1 MRRPKKVVES
11 LAVTVAIGASA
22 TNLQVNAEEIVTPVA
37 ESAETVVTATPTTI
51 SAEQVEQAKEVASA
65 DAEAVKVQ
73 DAVDKAAGE
82 AVANETKA
90 VEDLTEAVA
99 KASTAQDALPAAEAE
114 VATQTKA
121 VTDAQEAVAKAEE
134 VVASQEGDVVKAQA
148 TVDAAKTAE
157 VQASAKL
164 EEAKAQPVV
173 TAETVNAQI
182 AETKSTIATKETEVA
197 QTTTAI
203 AATDAKLASAKE
215 AVANYK
221 PTTVTETVAT
231 TNYVDLTGADR
242 DMEDIVREQFPD
254 LNPADYARQL
264 ETVIFDGEDT
274 QTIVLT
280 PEQAA
285 EYKAT
290 GSFTY
295 VYDAKAVAEEAAKVI
310 AELRRIN
317 GITLKPMR
325 NTTQEAL
332 ELKVTD
338 SFVAFTQK
346 RAQELLTSYSHG
358 SSLVDPVN
366 GYEMSR
372 VGESLGRAIGSAKF
386 DMTSAES
393 NKKKILSHAEFAY
406 NMILNWFSDYHNAN
420 GARFGHRLH
429 MLEASGN
436 IAIGMA
442 TGEDA
447 QYFVLLSDGNPRTV
461 NYEQSVVNGK
471 LTQTFNGNRLK
482 YLPKRTF
489 NYVVSTVVDDSQA
502 LKDAVAKLEA
512 EKSALLMQQA
522 QVTETLNQALISL
535 ASLEQAK
542 TDVTLA
548 NTKRTVAIAEAQ
560 DAFDKASAAA
570 KTAATNLQQVLAS
583 YEASLSSLS
592 TAKGDV
598 KVAQDKLA
606 TAQAKVTELKALLAN
621 QDQLLADLDAA
632 KARLTDAT
640 LVKSESS
647 ALLAELTAKAKASQT
662 EADRLATLF
671 ALQEQFNTVITDDT
685 VTATPKDAPTVN
697 EKPVLNIDDVIKE
710 TPKDEQTVSDL
721 PVVKIDTDKERDLTV
736 IGEEGNADKE
746 KTVVAPTVY
755 KPQPGVTVQQT
766 TSGEKVTY
774 SRVERAHSLP
784 NTGSEDNIVLMGIG
798 FVLAGLGL
806 AGARRRR
813 HG

>member
-1 MRRPKKVVES
+1 M
-11 LAVTVAIGASA
+11 
-22 TNLQVNAEEIVTPVA
+22 
-37 ESAETVVTATPTTI
+37 
-51 SAEQVEQAKEVASA
+51 ASA
-65 DAEAVKVQ
+65 DAEAVKAQ
-73 DAVDKAAGE
+73 EAVDKATGE
-82 AVANETKA
+82 AVATETKA

-99 KASTAQDALPAAEAE
+99 KASTAQEALPAAEAD

-121 VTDAQEAVAKAEE
+121 VTDAQTAVAKAEE
-134 VVASQEGDVVKAQA
+134 VVASQEGDVAKAQA
-148 TVDAAKTAE
+148 SADTAKTAE
-157 VQASAKL
+157 AQASAKL

-173 TAETVNAQI
+173 TADTVNAQI

-197 QTTTAI
+197 ETTAAI

-215 AVANYK
+215 AIVNYK

-231 TNYVDLTGADR
+231 TNYVELTGADR
-242 DMEDIVREQFPD
+242 DMEDVIREQYPD

-295 VYDAKAVAEEAAKVI
+295 VYDAKAVSEEAAKII

-317 GITLKPMR
+317 GITLKPWAG
-325 NTTQEAL
+325 TQEDL

-346 RAQELLTSYSHG
+346 RAQELLTNFSHG
-358 SSLVDPVN
+358 SSLVDP

-372 VGESLGRAIGSAKF
+372 VGESLAFESPY
-386 DMTSAES
+386 DMTSEGV
-393 NKKKILSHAEFAY
+393 NKKKILSHEEFAY
-406 NMILNWFSDYHNAN
+406 NLILNWFSDYDNMTGAN
-420 GARFGHRLH
+420 FGHRLH
-429 MLEASGN
+429 MLSASGN

-461 NYEQSVVNGK
+461 NFEQSVVNGK
-471 LTQTFNGNRLK
+471 LTQTFNGNRVK

-502 LKDAVAKLEA
+502 LKDAVAKLEG
-512 EKSALLMQQA
+512 EKSTLLAQQA
-522 QVTETLNQALISL
+522 HATEALNQAVITL

-542 TDVTLA
+542 TDITLA

-560 DAFDKASAAA
+560 DAFDKASADA
-570 KTAATNLQQVLAS
+570 KAATVNLQQVLAS

-592 TAKGDV
+592 TAKGDL
-598 KVAQDKLA
+598 KAAQDKLA
-606 TAQAKVTELKALLAN
+606 TAQAKVTELKALLVT

-632 KARLTDAT
+632 KARLNDAT
-640 LVKSESS
+640 LAKSESS
-647 ALLAELTAKAKASQT
+647 ALLAELTAKAKASQA
-662 EADRLATLF
+662 EADRLAILF
-671 ALQEQFNTVITDDT
+671 ALQEQFNTVISDSD

-697 EKPVLNIDDVIKE
+697 EKPALNIDDVIKAM
-710 TPKDEQTVSDL
+710 PKDKQTVSNL
-721 PVVKIDTDKERDLTV
+721 PVVKTDTDKERDLTV

-746 KTVVAPTVY
+746 KTVVTPTVY

-774 SRVERAHSLP
+774 SRVERAHTLP

-806 AGARRRR
+806 AGTRRRR

>member
-22 TNLQVNAEEIVTPVA
+22 TSLQVNAEEIVTPVA

-51 SAEQVEQAKEVASA
+51 SAEQVEQAKEVASV

-90 VEDLTEAVA
+90 VEGLTEVVA

-121 VTDAQEAVAKAEE
+121 VTDAQTAVEKAEE
-134 VVASQEGDVVKAQA
+134 VVASREGDVAKAQA
-148 TVDAAKTAE
+148 TADAAKTAE
-157 VQASAKL
+157 AQASAKL

-182 AETKSTIATKETEVA
+182 AETKSTIATKETEVTE
-197 QTTTAI
+197 TTTAI

-231 TNYVDLTGADR
+231 TNYAELTGADR

-285 EYKAT
+285 EYKET

-295 VYDAKAVAEEAAKVI
+295 VFDAKAVAEEAAKVI

-317 GITLKPMR
+317 GITLKPWAG
-325 NTTQEAL
+325 TQEDL

-372 VGESLGRAIGSAKF
+372 VSESLGGELF
-386 DMTSAES
+386 DMTSAGS
-393 NKKKILSHAEFAY
+393 NKKKVLSHAELAY
-406 NMILNWFSDYHNAN
+406 NVILNWFSDYENAR
-420 GARFGHRLH
+420 GANFGHRLH
-429 MLEASGN
+429 MLDASGN

-442 TGEDA
+442 TEGDS
-447 QYFVLLSDGNPRTV
+447 QYFVLLSDGSPRTV
-461 NYEQSVVNGK
+461 NFEQSVVNGK

-512 EKSALLMQQA
+512 EKSALLTQQA
-522 QVTETLNQALISL
+522 QATETLNQALISL

-570 KTAATNLQQVLAS
+570 KTATTNLQQVLAS

-606 TAQAKVTELKALLAN
+606 TAQAKVTELKALLVN
-621 QDQLLADLDAA
+621 QSQLLADLDAA

-685 VTATPKDAPTVN
+685 VTATPKDAPTDN
-697 EKPVLNIDDVIKE
+697 EKPALNIDDVIKE

-721 PVVKIDTDKERDLTV
+721 PVVKTDTDKELDLTV
-736 IGEEGNADKE
+736 IGEEGNTDKE
-746 KTVVAPTVY
+746 KTVVGPTVY
-755 KPQPGVTVQQT
+755 KPQPGVTVQRT

-774 SRVERAHSLP
+774 SRVERAHTLP

-798 FVLAGLGL
+798 VVLAGLGL

>member
-22 TNLQVNAEEIVTPVA
+22 TNLQVKAEEIVTHVA
-37 ESAETVVTATPTTI
+37 ESAETVVTATTTTI

-73 DAVDKAAGE
+73 AAVDKAAGE

-90 VEDLTEAVA
+90 VEGLTEAVA

-114 VATQTKA
+114 VTTQTKA
-121 VTDAQEAVAKAEE
+121 VTDAQTAVEKAEE
-134 VVASQEGDVVKAQA
+134 VVASQEGDVAKAQA
-148 TVDAAKTAE
+148 TADAAKTAE
-157 VQASAKL
+157 AQASAKL

-173 TAETVNAQI
+173 TAETVNTQI
-182 AETKSTIATKETEVA
+182 AATKSTIATKETEVA
-197 QTTTAI
+197 ETTAAI
-203 AATDAKLASAKE
+203 AATDAKLASANE

-231 TNYVDLTGADR
+231 TNYVELTGADR
-242 DMEDIVREQFPD
+242 DMEDIVREPFPD

-285 EYKAT
+285 EYKET

-295 VYDAKAVAEEAAKVI
+295 VFDAKAVAEEAAKVI

-317 GITLKPMR
+317 GITLKPWAG
-325 NTTQEAL
+325 TQEDL

-346 RAQELLTSYSHG
+346 RAQELLTSFSHG

-372 VGESLGRAIGSAKF
+372 VDESLGSELF
-386 DMTSAES
+386 DMTSAGS
-393 NKKKILSHAEFAY
+393 NKKKVLSHAELAY
-406 NMILNWFSDYHNAN
+406 NVILNWFSDYNNAT
-420 GARFGHRLH
+420 GANFGHRLH

-442 TGEDA
+442 TDEDA
-447 QYFVLLSDGNPRTV
+447 QYFVLLSDGNPRAV

-502 LKDAVAKLEA
+502 LKDAVVKLEA
-512 EKSALLMQQA
+512 EKSALLTQQA
-522 QVTETLNQALISL
+522 QATETLNQALISL

-592 TAKGDV
+592 TAKDDV

-621 QDQLLADLDAA
+621 QGQLLADLDAA
-632 KARLTDAT
+632 KARLADAT
-640 LVKSESS
+640 LAKSQSS

-685 VTATPKDAPTVN
+685 VTAIPKDAPTVN
-697 EKPVLNIDDVIKE
+697 EKPALNIDDVIKE

-721 PVVKIDTDKERDLTV
+721 PVVKTDTDKERDLTV

-755 KPQPGVTVQQT
+755 KPQPGVTVQRT

-774 SRVERAHSLP
+774 SRVERAHTLP

-798 FVLAGLGL
+798 VVLAGLGL

>member
-22 TNLQVNAEEIVTPVA
+22 THLQVNAEEIVTPIT

-65 DAEAVKVQ
+65 DAEAVKAQ
-73 DAVDKAAGE
+73 EAVDKATGE
-82 AVANETKA
+82 AVATETKA

-99 KASTAQDALPAAEAE
+99 KASTAQEALPAAEAE
-114 VATQTKA
+114 VATETKA
-121 VTDAQEAVAKAEE
+121 VTDAQTAVAKAEE
-134 VVASQEGDVVKAQA
+134 VVASQEGDVAKAQA
-148 TVDAAKTAE
+148 SADTAKTAE
-157 VQASAKL
+157 AQASAKL

-173 TAETVNAQI
+173 TAENVEAQI
-182 AETKSTIATKETEVA
+182 AATKSTIATKETEVA
-197 QTTTAI
+197 QTTAAI
-203 AATDAKLASAKE
+203 TATDAKLASAKE
-215 AVANYK
+215 AVANSK

-231 TNYVDLTGADR
+231 SNYVDVTGADR

-295 VYDAKAVAEEAAKVI
+295 VFDAKAVAEEAAKVI

-317 GITLKPMR
+317 GITLTPW
-325 NTTQEAL
+325 TGTQEDL

-346 RAQELLTSYSHG
+346 RAQELLTDFSHG
-358 SSLVDPVN
+358 SSLTDPVN

-372 VGESLGRAIGSAKF
+372 VSESLGLELPY
-386 DMTSAES
+386 DMTSGGV

-406 NMILNWFSDYHNAN
+406 NLILNWFSDYNNAN
-420 GARFGHRLH
+420 GAQFGHRLH
-429 MLEASGN
+429 MLQATGN

-442 TGEDA
+442 TDGDT
-447 QYFVLLSDGNPRTV
+447 QYFVLLSNEDAHTV
-461 NYEQSVVNGK
+461 NFEQSVVNGK
-471 LTQTFNGNRLK
+471 LTQTFNGNRVK

-502 LKDAVAKLEA
+502 LKDAVAKLEG
-512 EKSALLMQQA
+512 EKSALLAQQA
-522 QVTETLNQALISL
+522 QATEALNQAVISL

-560 DAFDKASAAA
+560 DAFDKANADA
-570 KTAATNLQQVLAS
+570 KTATANLQQVLAS

-592 TAKGDV
+592 TAKGDL
-598 KVAQDKLA
+598 KAAQDKLA
-606 TAQAKVTELKALLAN
+606 TAQAKVTELKALLAT

-632 KARLTDAT
+632 KARLNDAT
-640 LVKSESS
+640 LAKSESS

-671 ALQEQFNTVITDDT
+671 ALQEQFNTVIIGSD

-697 EKPVLNIDDVIKE
+697 ERPALNIDDVIKE

-721 PVVKIDTDKERDLTV
+721 PVVKTDTDKERDLTV

-755 KPQPGVTVQQT
+755 KPQPGVTVQRT

-774 SRVERAHSLP
+774 SRVERAHTLP

-798 FVLAGLGL
+798 VVLAGLGL
-806 AGARRRR
+806 AGTRRRR

>member
-11 LAVTVAIGASA
+11 LAVTVAIGASV

-65 DAEAVKVQ
+65 DAEAVNVQ
-73 DAVDKAAGE
+73 TAVDKAAGE
-82 AVANETKA
+82 AVTNETKA
-90 VEDLTEAVA
+90 VEGLTEAVA

-121 VTDAQEAVAKAEE
+121 VTDAETVVAKAEE
-134 VVASQEGDVVKAQA
+134 VVASQEGDVAKAQA
-148 TVDAAKTAE
+148 TADAAKTAE
-157 VQASAKL
+157 AQASAKL

-182 AETKSTIATKETEVA
+182 AATKSTIATKEAEVA
-197 QTTTAI
+197 ETTTAI

-215 AVANYK
+215 AVANSK

-231 TNYVDLTGADR
+231 TNYVELTGADR
-242 DMEDIVREQFPD
+242 DVEDVIREQFPD

-295 VYDAKAVAEEAAKVI
+295 VFDAKAVAEEAAKVI

-317 GITLKPMR
+317 GITLKPWAG
-325 NTTQEAL
+325 TQEDL

-346 RAQELLTSYSHG
+346 RAQELLTNFSHG

-372 VGESLGRAIGSAKF
+372 VGESIEEASPY
-386 DMTSAES
+386 DMTSEGV

-406 NMILNWFSDYHNAN
+406 NMILNWFSDYNNMN

-429 MLEASGN
+429 MLSASGN

-447 QYFVLLSDGNPRTV
+447 QYFVLLSDGNPRAVT
-461 NYEQSVVNGK
+461 YEQSDVNGK

-512 EKSALLMQQA
+512 EKIALLTQQA
-522 QVTETLNQALISL
+522 QATETLNQALISL

-570 KTAATNLQQVLAS
+570 KTAATNLQQALAS

-632 KARLTDAT
+632 KARLEDAT

-671 ALQEQFNTVITDDT
+671 ALQEQFNTVITGDT

-697 EKPVLNIDDVIKE
+697 EKPVLNIDVIKA

-755 KPQPGVTVQQT
+755 KSQPGVTVQRT

-774 SRVERAHSLP
+774 SRVERAHTLP

-798 FVLAGLGL
+798 VVLSGLGL
-806 AGARRRR
+806 TGARRRR

>member
-11 LAVTVAIGASA
+11 LAVTVAIGASV

-90 VEDLTEAVA
+90 VEGLTEAVA

-121 VTDAQEAVAKAEE
+121 VTDAQTAVTKAEE
-134 VVASQEGDVVKAQA
+134 VVASQEGDVAKAQA
-148 TVDAAKTAE
+148 TANAAKTAE
-157 VQASAKL
+157 AQASAKL

-173 TAETVNAQI
+173 TAETVNTQI
-182 AETKSTIATKETEVA
+182 AATKSTIATKEAEVA
-197 QTTTAI
+197 KTTTAI

-231 TNYVDLTGADR
+231 TNYVDFTGADR
-242 DMEDIVREQFPD
+242 DIEDVIREQYPD

-317 GITLKPMR
+317 GITLKPWAG
-325 NTTQEAL
+325 TQEDL

-346 RAQELLTSYSHG
+346 RAQELLTSFSHG

-372 VGESLGRAIGSAKF
+372 VGESLEESLPY
-386 DMTSAES
+386 DMTSEGI
-393 NKKKILSHAEFAY
+393 NKRKILSHKEFAY
-406 NMILNWFSDYHNAN
+406 NLILNWFSDYANAN

-429 MLEASGN
+429 MLSASGN

-447 QYFVLLSDGNPRTV
+447 QYFVLLSDGNPRAV

-471 LTQTFNGNRLK
+471 LTLTFNGNRLK

-502 LKDAVAKLEA
+502 LKDAVAELEA
-512 EKSALLMQQA
+512 EKSALLTQQA
-522 QVTETLNQALISL
+522 QATETLNQALISL
-535 ASLEQAK
+535 ASLEQVK

-621 QDQLLADLDAA
+621 QGQLLADLDEA
-632 KARLTDAT
+632 KARLEDAT

-697 EKPVLNIDDVIKE
+697 EKPALNIDDVIKE

-721 PVVKIDTDKERDLTV
+721 PVVKTDTDKELDLTV
-736 IGEEGNADKE
+736 IGEEGNTDKE
-746 KTVVAPTVY
+746 KTVVGPTVY
-755 KPQPGVTVQQT
+755 KPQPGVTVQRT

-774 SRVERAHSLP
+774 SRVERAHTLP

>member
-22 TNLQVNAEEIVTPVA
+22 TSLQVNAEEIVTPVA

-73 DAVDKAAGE
+73 AAVDKAAGE

-90 VEDLTEAVA
+90 VEGLTEAVA

-121 VTDAQEAVAKAEE
+121 VTDAQTAVTKAEE
-134 VVASQEGDVVKAQA
+134 VVASQEGDVAKAQA
-148 TVDAAKTAE
+148 TADAAKTAE
-157 VQASAKL
+157 AQASAKL

-182 AETKSTIATKETEVA
+182 AETKSTIATKEAEVA
-197 QTTTAI
+197 ETTTAI

-215 AVANYK
+215 AVANSK

-295 VYDAKAVAEEAAKVI
+295 VFDAKAVSEEAAKVI

-346 RAQELLTSYSHG
+346 RAQELLTNFSHG

-366 GYEMSR
+366 GYDMSQ
-372 VGESLGRAIGSAKF
+372 VGESLGLELPY
-386 DMTSAES
+386 DMTSGGV

-406 NMILNWFSDYHNAN
+406 NGILSWFSDYANAT
-420 GARFGHRLH
+420 GANFGHRLH
-429 MLEASGN
+429 MLSASGN
-436 IAIGMA
+436 IAVGMA

-447 QYFVLLSDGNPRTV
+447 QYFVLLSDGNPRAVT
-461 NYEQSVVNGK
+461 YEQSDVNGK

-489 NYVVSTVVDDSQA
+489 NYVVSTEVDDSQA

-512 EKSALLMQQA
+512 EKSALLTQQA
-522 QVTETLNQALISL
+522 QATETLNQALISL

-560 DAFDKASAAA
+560 DTFDKASAAA
-570 KTAATNLQQVLAS
+570 KTATTNLQQVLAS

-621 QDQLLADLDAA
+621 QGQLLADLDAA
-632 KARLTDAT
+632 KTHLEDAT
-640 LVKSESS
+640 LAKSESS
-647 ALLAELTAKAKASQT
+647 ALLAELAAKAKASQT
-662 EADRLATLF
+662 EANRLATLF
-671 ALQEQFNTVITDDT
+671 ALQEQFNTVITDDK

-697 EKPVLNIDDVIKE
+697 EKPALNIDDVIKT

-721 PVVKIDTDKERDLTV
+721 PVVKTDTDKELDLTV
-736 IGEEGNADKE
+736 IGEEGNTDKE
-746 KTVVAPTVY
+746 KTVVGPTVY
-755 KPQPGVTVQQT
+755 KPQPGVTVQRT

-774 SRVERAHSLP
+774 SRVERAHTLP

>member
-37 ESAETVVTATPTTI
+37 ESAETVITATPTTI

-65 DAEAVKVQ
+65 DAEAVNVQ
-73 DAVDKAAGE
+73 TAVDKTAGE

-90 VEDLTEAVA
+90 VEGLTEAVA

-121 VTDAQEAVAKAEE
+121 VTDAQTAVTKAEE
-134 VVASQEGDVVKAQA
+134 VVASQEGDVAKAQA
-148 TVDAAKTAE
+148 TADAAKTAE
-157 VQASAKL
+157 AQASAKL

-182 AETKSTIATKETEVA
+182 AETKSTIATKEAEVA
-197 QTTTAI
+197 KTTTAI

-231 TNYVDLTGADR
+231 TNYVDFIGADR
-242 DMEDIVREQFPD
+242 DMEDVIREQYPD

-317 GITLKPMR
+317 GITLKPWAG
-325 NTTQEAL
+325 TQEDL

-346 RAQELLTSYSHG
+346 RAQELLTSFSHG

-372 VGESLGRAIGSAKF
+372 VGESLEESLPY
-386 DMTSAES
+386 DMTSEGI
-393 NKKKILSHAEFAY
+393 NKRKILSHKEFAY
-406 NMILNWFSDYHNAN
+406 NLILNWFSDYANAN

-429 MLEASGN
+429 MLSASGN

-447 QYFVLLSDGNPRTV
+447 QYFVLLSDGNPRAV

-471 LTQTFNGNRLK
+471 LTLTFNGNRLK

-502 LKDAVAKLEA
+502 LKDAVAELEA
-512 EKSALLMQQA
+512 EKSALLTQQA
-522 QVTETLNQALISL
+522 QATETLNQALISL
-535 ASLEQAK
+535 ASLEQVK

-621 QDQLLADLDAA
+621 QGQLLADLDEA
-632 KARLTDAT
+632 KARLEDAT

-697 EKPVLNIDDVIKE
+697 EKPALNIDDVIKE

-721 PVVKIDTDKERDLTV
+721 PVVKTDTDKELDLTV
-736 IGEEGNADKE
+736 IGEEGNTDKE
-746 KTVVAPTVY
+746 KTVVGPTVY
-755 KPQPGVTVQQT
+755 KPQPGVTVQRT

-774 SRVERAHSLP
+774 SRVERAHTLP

>member
-65 DAEAVKVQ
+65 DAEAVNAQ
-73 DAVDKAAGE
+73 AAVDKAASE

-90 VEDLTEAVA
+90 VEGLNEAVA
-99 KASTAQDALPAAEAE
+99 KASTAQEALPAAKAE

-121 VTDAQEAVAKAEE
+121 VTDAQTAVVKAEE
-134 VVASQEGDVVKAQA
+134 VVASQEGDVAKAQA
-148 TVDAAKTAE
+148 TA
-157 VQASAKL
+157 
-164 EEAKAQPVV
+164 
-173 TAETVNAQI
+173 
-182 AETKSTIATKETEVA
+182 
-197 QTTTAI
+197 
-203 AATDAKLASAKE
+203 DAKLASAKE
-215 AVANYK
+215 AVANSK

-242 DMEDIVREQFPD
+242 DMEDVIREQYPD

-295 VYDAKAVAEEAAKVI
+295 VFDAKAVSEEAAKIIV
-310 AELRRIN
+310 ELRRIN
-317 GITLKPMR
+317 GINLKPWAG
-325 NTTQEAL
+325 TQEDL

-366 GYEMSR
+366 GYDMSR
-372 VGESLGRAIGSAKF
+372 VSESLGGGLF
-386 DMTSAES
+386 DMTSAET
-393 NKKKILSHAEFAY
+393 KKKKVLSHAEVAY
-406 NMILNWFSDYHNAN
+406 NVILNWFSDYNNMN

-429 MLEASGN
+429 MLEVSGN

-442 TGEDA
+442 TDEDT

-512 EKSALLMQQA
+512 EKSALLTQQA
-522 QVTETLNQALISL
+522 QATETLNQALISL

-621 QDQLLADLDAA
+621 QGQLLADLDAA
-632 KARLTDAT
+632 KARLADAT
-640 LVKSESS
+640 LAKSQSS

-662 EADRLATLF
+662 EANRLATLF
-671 ALQEQFNTVITDDT
+671 ALQEEFNTVITEDE
-685 VTATPKDAPTVN
+685 VTATPKDAPTAPTLPAVDFN
-697 EKPVLNIDDVIKE
+697 DLFSKPSEEPQTTDVKVPKDGNKGQDLNVIDNID
-710 TPKDEQTVSDL
+710 
-721 PVVKIDTDKERDLTV
+721 
-736 IGEEGNADKE
+736 NE
-746 KTVVAPTVY
+746 KTVVTPTVY

>member
-11 LAVTVAIGASA
+11 LAVTVAIGASV

-37 ESAETVVTATPTTI
+37 ESAETVITATPTTI

-65 DAEAVKVQ
+65 DAEAVNVQ
-73 DAVDKAAGE
+73 TAVDKAAGE

-90 VEDLTEAVA
+90 VEGLTEAVA

-121 VTDAQEAVAKAEE
+121 VTDAQTAVTKAEE
-134 VVASQEGDVVKAQA
+134 VVASQEGDVAKVQA
-148 TVDAAKTAE
+148 TADAAKTAE
-157 VQASAKL
+157 AQASAKL

-182 AETKSTIATKETEVA
+182 AETKSTIATKEAEVA
-197 QTTTAI
+197 KTTTAI

-215 AVANYK
+215 AVVNYK

-231 TNYVDLTGADR
+231 TNYVELTGADR
-242 DMEDIVREQFPD
+242 DVEDVIREQFPD

-285 EYKAT
+285 EYKET

-295 VYDAKAVAEEAAKVI
+295 VFDAKAVAEEAAKVI

-317 GITLKPMR
+317 GITLKPW
-325 NTTQEAL
+325 TGTQEDL

-346 RAQELLTSYSHG
+346 RAQELLTSFSHG

-372 VGESLGRAIGSAKF
+372 VGESLEETSPY
-386 DMTSAES
+386 DMTSEGI
-393 NKKKILSHAEFAY
+393 NKHKILSHKEFAY
-406 NMILNWFSDYHNAN
+406 NLILDWFSDYDNAN

-429 MLEASGN
+429 MLSASGN

-447 QYFVLLSDGNPRTV
+447 QYFVLLSDGNPRAV

-471 LTQTFNGNRLK
+471 LTLTFNGNRLK

-502 LKDAVAKLEA
+502 LKDAVAELEA
-512 EKSALLMQQA
+512 EKSALLTQQA
-522 QVTETLNQALISL
+522 QATETLNQALISL

-621 QDQLLADLDAA
+621 QGQLLADLDEA
-632 KARLTDAT
+632 KARLEDAT

-697 EKPVLNIDDVIKE
+697 EKPALNIDDVIKE

-721 PVVKIDTDKERDLTV
+721 PVVKTDTDKELDLTV
-736 IGEEGNADKE
+736 IGEEGNTDKE
-746 KTVVAPTVY
+746 KTVVGPTVY
-755 KPQPGVTVQQT
+755 KPQPGVTVQRT

-774 SRVERAHSLP
+774 SRVERAHTLP

>member
-22 TNLQVNAEEIVTPVA
+22 TSLQVNAEEIVTPVA

-51 SAEQVEQAKEVASA
+51 SAEQVEQAKEVASV

-90 VEDLTEAVA
+90 V
-99 KASTAQDALPAAEAE
+99 
-114 VATQTKA
+114 
-121 VTDAQEAVAKAEE
+121 TDAETVVAKAEE
-134 VVASQEGDVVKAQA
+134 VVASQEGDVAKAQA
-148 TVDAAKTAE
+148 TADAAKTAE
-157 VQASAKL
+157 AQASAKL

-182 AETKSTIATKETEVA
+182 AATKSTIATKETEVA
-197 QTTTAI
+197 ETTTAI
-203 AATDAKLASAKE
+203 AATDAKLASAKG

-231 TNYVDLTGADR
+231 TNYVELTGADR
-242 DMEDIVREQFPD
+242 DMEDVIREQYPD

-285 EYKAT
+285 EYKET

-295 VYDAKAVAEEAAKVI
+295 VFDAKAVAEEAAKVI

-317 GITLKPMR
+317 GITLKPWAG
-325 NTTQEAL
+325 TQEAL

-346 RAQELLTSYSHG
+346 RAQELLTSFSHG

-372 VGESLGRAIGSAKF
+372 VGESIEEASPY
-386 DMTSAES
+386 DMTSAGP
-393 NKKKILSHAEFAY
+393 NKNKVLSHAELAY
-406 NMILNWFSDYHNAN
+406 NEILNWFSDYNNMTGAN
-420 GARFGHRLH
+420 FGHRLH

-461 NYEQSVVNGK
+461 NYEQSDVNGK

-512 EKSALLMQQA
+512 EKSALLTQQA
-522 QVTETLNQALISL
+522 QATETLNQALISL
-535 ASLEQAK
+535 DSLEQAK

-548 NTKRTVAIAEAQ
+548 NTKRTVAIADAQ
-560 DAFDKASAAA
+560 DAFDKASATA

-592 TAKGDV
+592 TAKGNV

-621 QDQLLADLDAA
+621 QGQLLADLDAA
-632 KARLTDAT
+632 KARLEDAT
-640 LVKSESS
+640 LAKSQSS

-697 EKPVLNIDDVIKE
+697 EKPALNIDDVIKA

-721 PVVKIDTDKERDLTV
+721 PVVKIYTDKELDLTV
-736 IGEEGNADKE
+736 IGEEGNTDKE
-746 KTVVAPTVY
+746 KTVVGPTVY
-755 KPQPGVTVQQT
+755 KPQPGVTVQRT

-774 SRVERAHSLP
+774 SRVERAHTLP

-798 FVLAGLGL
+798 FVLSGLGL

>member
-51 SAEQVEQAKEVASA
+51 SAEQVEQAKEVAST
-65 DAEAVKVQ
+65 DAEAVNVQ
-73 DAVDKAAGE
+73 TAVDKAAGE
-82 AVANETKA
+82 AVTNETKA
-90 VEDLTEAVA
+90 VEDLTEAVD

-121 VTDAQEAVAKAEE
+121 VTDAQAAVTKAEE
-134 VVASQEGDVVKAQA
+134 VVASQEGDVAKAQA
-148 TVDAAKTAE
+148 TADAAKTAE
-157 VQASAKL
+157 AQASAKL

-173 TAETVNAQI
+173 TAETVNTQI
-182 AETKSTIATKETEVA
+182 AATKSTIATKETEVA
-197 QTTTAI
+197 ETTTAI

-215 AVANYK
+215 AIVNYK

-231 TNYVDLTGADR
+231 TNYVELTGADR
-242 DMEDIVREQFPD
+242 DMEDVIREQYPD

-295 VYDAKAVAEEAAKVI
+295 VYDAKAVSEEAAKII

-346 RAQELLTSYSHG
+346 RAQELLTNFSHG
-358 SSLVDPVN
+358 SSLVDP

-372 VGESLGRAIGSAKF
+372 VGESLAFESPY
-386 DMTSAES
+386 DMTSEGV
-393 NKKKILSHAEFAY
+393 NKKKILSHEEFAY
-406 NMILNWFSDYHNAN
+406 NLILNWFSDYDNMTGAN
-420 GARFGHRLH
+420 FGHRLH
-429 MLEASGN
+429 MLSASGN

-489 NYVVSTVVDDSQA
+489 NYVVSTVVDNSQA
-502 LKDAVAKLEA
+502 LKDAVTKLEA
-512 EKSALLMQQA
+512 EKSALLTQQA
-522 QVTETLNQALISL
+522 KATETLNQALISL

-592 TAKGDV
+592 TAKGNV

-621 QDQLLADLDAA
+621 QGQLLADLDAA

-721 PVVKIDTDKERDLTV
+721 PVVKTDTDKELDLTV

-746 KTVVAPTVY
+746 KTVVATTVY

-774 SRVERAHSLP
+774 SRVERAHTLP

>member
-11 LAVTVAIGASA
+11 LAVTVAISASA

-90 VEDLTEAVA
+90 VEGLTEAVA

-121 VTDAQEAVAKAEE
+121 VTDAETAVTKAEE
-134 VVASQEGDVVKAQA
+134 VVASQEGDVAKAQA
-148 TVDAAKTAE
+148 TADAAKTAE
-157 VQASAKL
+157 AQASAKL

-173 TAETVNAQI
+173 TAETVNTQI
-182 AETKSTIATKETEVA
+182 AATKSTIATKEAEVA
-197 QTTTAI
+197 ETTTAI

-231 TNYVDLTGADR
+231 TNYVELTGADR

-295 VYDAKAVAEEAAKVI
+295 VYDAKAVAEEAAKII

-317 GITLKPMR
+317 GITLKPWAG
-325 NTTQEAL
+325 TQEDL

-346 RAQELLTSYSHG
+346 RAQELLTNFSHD

-366 GYEMSR
+366 GYDMSR
-372 VGESLGRAIGSAKF
+372 VGESLGKELY
-386 DMTSAES
+386 DMTSAGS
-393 NKKKILSHAEFAY
+393 NKKKVLSHAELAY
-406 NMILNWFSDYHNAN
+406 NEILNWFSDYNNAN

-429 MLEASGN
+429 MLSASGN

-442 TGEDA
+442 TEGDS
-447 QYFVLLSDGNPRTV
+447 QSFVLLSDGNPRAVT
-461 NYEQSVVNGK
+461 YEQSVVNGK

-512 EKSALLMQQA
+512 EKSALLTQQA
-522 QVTETLNQALISL
+522 QATETLNQALISL

-570 KTAATNLQQVLAS
+570 KTAATNSQQVLAS

-592 TAKGDV
+592 TAKGNV

-621 QDQLLADLDAA
+621 QGQLLADLDAA
-632 KARLTDAT
+632 KARLADAT
-640 LVKSESS
+640 LAKSQSS

-697 EKPVLNIDDVIKE
+697 EKPALNIDDVSKA

-721 PVVKIDTDKERDLTV
+721 PVVKTDTDKELDLTV
-736 IGEEGNADKE
+736 IGEEGNTDKE
-746 KTVVAPTVY
+746 KTVVGPTVY
-755 KPQPGVTVQQT
+755 KPQPGVTVQRT

-774 SRVERAHSLP
+774 SRVERAHTLP

>member
-22 TNLQVNAEEIVTPVA
+22 THLQVNAEEIVTPVT
-37 ESAETVVTATPTTI
+37 ESTETVVTATPTTI

-65 DAEAVKVQ
+65 DAEAVKAQ
-73 DAVDKAAGE
+73 EAVDKATGE
-82 AVANETKA
+82 AVATETKA
-90 VEDLTEAVA
+90 VEDLTEAVT
-99 KASTAQDALPAAEAE
+99 KASTAQEALPTAEAE
-114 VATQTKA
+114 VDTQAKA
-121 VTDAQEAVAKAEE
+121 VTDAQTAVAKAEE
-134 VVASQEGDVVKAQA
+134 VVASQEGDVAKAQA
-148 TVDAAKTAE
+148 SADAAKTAE
-157 VQASAKL
+157 AQASAKL

-173 TAETVNAQI
+173 TAENVEAQI
-182 AETKSTIATKETEVA
+182 AATKSTIATKETEVA
-197 QTTTAI
+197 RTTAAI
-203 AATDAKLASAKE
+203 TATDAKLANAKE
-215 AVANYK
+215 AVANNK

-231 TNYVDLTGADR
+231 TNYVDVTGADR

-295 VYDAKAVAEEAAKVI
+295 VFDAKAVAEEAAKVI

-317 GITLKPMR
+317 GITLKPW
-325 NTTQEAL
+325 TGTQEDL

-346 RAQELLTSYSHG
+346 RAQELLTDFSHG
-358 SSLVDPVN
+358 SSLTDPVN

-372 VGESLGRAIGSAKF
+372 VSESLGGDTF
-386 DMTSAES
+386 NMTSTGL
-393 NKKKILSHAEFAY
+393 NKKKILSHAELAY
-406 NMILNWFSDYHNAN
+406 NVILNWFSDYKNVGVN
-420 GARFGHRLH
+420 FGHRLH
-429 MLEASGN
+429 MLDASGN

-442 TGEDA
+442 TDGDT

-471 LTQTFNGNRLK
+471 LTQTFNGNRVK

-502 LKDAVAKLEA
+502 LKDAVTKLEG
-512 EKSALLMQQA
+512 EKSALLAQQA
-522 QVTETLNQALISL
+522 QATEALNQAVISL

-560 DAFDKASAAA
+560 DAFDKASATA
-570 KTAATNLQQVLAS
+570 KAATANLQQVLAS

-592 TAKGDV
+592 TAKGDL

-606 TAQAKVTELKALLAN
+606 TAQAKVTELKGLLAT

-632 KARLTDAT
+632 KARLNDAT
-640 LVKSESS
+640 IAKSESS

-671 ALQEQFNTVITDDT
+671 ALQEQFNTVITGSD

-697 EKPVLNIDDVIKE
+697 EKPALNIDDIIKAR
-710 TPKDEQTVSDL
+710 PKDEQTVSDL
-721 PVVKIDTDKERDLTV
+721 PVVKTDTDKERDLTV

-746 KTVVAPTVY
+746 TTVDAPTVY
-755 KPQPGVTVQQT
+755 KPQAGVTVQQT
-766 TSGEKVTY
+766 TSGEKISY
-774 SRVERAHSLP
+774 SRVERAKTLP
-784 NTGSEDNIVLMGIG
+784 NTGSENNGVMMSVGLI
-798 FVLAGLGL
+798 LAGLGL

>member
-22 TNLQVNAEEIVTPVA
+22 TSLQVNAEEIVTPVA

-51 SAEQVEQAKEVASA
+51 SAEQVEKAKDVASA

-114 VATQTKA
+114 VTTQTKA
-121 VTDAQEAVAKAEE
+121 VTDAETAVAKAEE
-134 VVASQEGDVVKAQA
+134 VVASQEGDVAKAQA
-148 TVDAAKTAE
+148 TADAAKTAE
-157 VQASAKL
+157 AQASAKL

-182 AETKSTIATKETEVA
+182 AETKSTIATKEAEVVE
-197 QTTTAI
+197 TTTAI

-215 AVANYK
+215 AVANSK

-280 PEQAA
+280 PEQAT

-295 VYDAKAVAEEAAKVI
+295 VFDAKAVSEEAAKII

-317 GITLKPMR
+317 GITLKPWAG
-325 NTTQEAL
+325 TQEDL

-346 RAQELLTSYSHG
+346 RAQELLTNFSHG

-372 VGESLGRAIGSAKF
+372 VGESLGSELF
-386 DMTSAES
+386 DMTSAGS
-393 NKKKILSHAEFAY
+393 NKKKVLSHAELAY
-406 NMILNWFSDYHNAN
+406 NVILNWFSDYNNMTGAN
-420 GARFGHRLH
+420 FGHRLH
-429 MLEASGN
+429 MLSASGN

-447 QYFVLLSDGNPRTV
+447 QYFVLLSDGNPRAVT
-461 NYEQSVVNGK
+461 YEQSDVNGK

-512 EKSALLMQQA
+512 EKSALLTQQA
-522 QVTETLNQALISL
+522 QATETLNQALISL

-621 QDQLLADLDAA
+621 QGQLLADLDAA

-697 EKPVLNIDDVIKE
+697 EKPVLNIDVIKA

-721 PVVKIDTDKERDLTV
+721 PVVKIYTDKELDLTV

-766 TSGEKVTY
+766 ATGEKVTY
-774 SRVERAHSLP
+774 SRVERAHTLP

>member
-22 TNLQVNAEEIVTPVA
+22 TSLQVNAEEIVTPVA

-51 SAEQVEQAKEVASA
+51 SAEQVEQAKEVASV

-90 VEDLTEAVA
+90 VEGLTEVVA

-121 VTDAQEAVAKAEE
+121 VTDAQTAVEKAEE
-134 VVASQEGDVVKAQA
+134 VVASREGDVAKAQA
-148 TVDAAKTAE
+148 TADAAKTAE
-157 VQASAKL
+157 AQASAKL

-182 AETKSTIATKETEVA
+182 AETKSTIATKETEVTE
-197 QTTTAI
+197 TTTAI

-231 TNYVDLTGADR
+231 TNYVELTGADR

-285 EYKAT
+285 EYKET

-295 VYDAKAVAEEAAKVI
+295 VFDAKAVAEEAAKVI

-317 GITLKPMR
+317 GITLKPWAG
-325 NTTQEAL
+325 TQEDL

-372 VGESLGRAIGSAKF
+372 VSESLGGELF
-386 DMTSAES
+386 DMTSAGS
-393 NKKKILSHAEFAY
+393 NKKKVLSHAELAY
-406 NMILNWFSDYHNAN
+406 NVILNWFSDYENAR
-420 GARFGHRLH
+420 GANFGHRLH
-429 MLEASGN
+429 MLDASGN

-442 TGEDA
+442 TEGDS
-447 QYFVLLSDGNPRTV
+447 QYFVLLSDGSPRTV
-461 NYEQSVVNGK
+461 NFEQSVVNGK

-512 EKSALLMQQA
+512 EKSALLTQQA
-522 QVTETLNQALISL
+522 QATETLNQALISL

-570 KTAATNLQQVLAS
+570 KTATTNLQQVLAS

-606 TAQAKVTELKALLAN
+606 TAQAKVTELKALLVN
-621 QDQLLADLDAA
+621 QSQLLADLDAA

-685 VTATPKDAPTVN
+685 VTATPKDAPTDN
-697 EKPVLNIDDVIKE
+697 EKPALNIDDVIKE

-721 PVVKIDTDKERDLTV
+721 PVVKTDTDKELDLTV
-736 IGEEGNADKE
+736 IGEEGNTDKE
-746 KTVVAPTVY
+746 KTVVGPTVY
-755 KPQPGVTVQQT
+755 KPQPGVTVQRT

-774 SRVERAHSLP
+774 SRVERAHTLP

-798 FVLAGLGL
+798 VVLAGLGL

>member
-11 LAVTVAIGASA
+11 LAVTVAIGASV

-65 DAEAVKVQ
+65 DAEAVNVQ
-73 DAVDKAAGE
+73 TAVDKAAGE

-90 VEDLTEAVA
+90 VEGLTEAVA

-121 VTDAQEAVAKAEE
+121 VTDAQTAVTKAEE
-134 VVASQEGDVVKAQA
+134 VVASQEGDVAKAQA
-148 TVDAAKTAE
+148 TADAAKTAE
-157 VQASAKL
+157 AQASAKL

-182 AETKSTIATKETEVA
+182 AETKSTIATKEAEVA
-197 QTTTAI
+197 KTTTAI

-242 DMEDIVREQFPD
+242 DMEDVIREQYPD

-317 GITLKPMR
+317 GITLKPWAG
-325 NTTQEAL
+325 TQEDL

-346 RAQELLTSYSHG
+346 RAQELLTSFSHG

-372 VGESLGRAIGSAKF
+372 VGESLEESSPY
-386 DMTSAES
+386 DMTSEGI
-393 NKKKILSHAEFAY
+393 NKHKILSHKEFAY
-406 NMILNWFSDYHNAN
+406 NLILNWFSDYANAT
-420 GARFGHRLH
+420 GANFGHRLH
-429 MLEASGN
+429 MLSASGN

-447 QYFVLLSDGNPRTV
+447 QYFVLLSDGNPRAV

-502 LKDAVAKLEA
+502 LKDAVAELEA
-512 EKSALLMQQA
+512 EKSALLTQQA
-522 QVTETLNQALISL
+522 QATETLNQALISL
-535 ASLEQAK
+535 ASLEQVK

-621 QDQLLADLDAA
+621 QGQLLADLDEA
-632 KARLTDAT
+632 KARLEDAT

-697 EKPVLNIDDVIKE
+697 EKPALNIDDVIKE

-721 PVVKIDTDKERDLTV
+721 PVVKTDTDKERDLTV

-746 KTVVAPTVY
+746 KTVVTPTVY

>member
-1 MRRPKKVVES
+1 MRTQRKVVKS
-11 LAVTVAIGASA
+11 LALTVALGASA
-22 TNLQVNAEEIVTPVA
+22 TNLQVKADEVITPVA
-37 ESAETVVTATPTTI
+37 ESTETVVTATPTTV
-51 SAEQVEQAKEVASA
+51 SAEQVEHAKEVASA
-65 DAEAVKVQ
+65 DAEAVKTQ
-73 DAVDKAAGE
+73 EAGDKATGE
-82 AVANETKA
+82 AVATETKA

-99 KASTAQDALPAAEAE
+99 KASTAQEALPAAETD
-114 VATQTKA
+114 VATQAKA
-121 VTDAQEAVAKAEE
+121 VTDAQTAVAKAEE
-134 VVASQEGDVVKAQA
+134 VVASQEGDVAKAQA
-148 TVDAAKTAE
+148 AADAAKTAE
-157 VQASAKL
+157 AQASEKL

-173 TAETVNAQI
+173 TAENVEAQI
-182 AETKSTIATKETEVA
+182 AATKRTIATKETEVA
-197 QTTTAI
+197 QTTAAI
-203 AATDAKLASAKE
+203 TATDAKLASAKE
-215 AVANYK
+215 AVANSK

-254 LNPADYARQL
+254 LNPADYARQF

-295 VYDAKAVAEEAAKVI
+295 VFDAKAVAEEAAKVI

-317 GITLKPMR
+317 GITLTPW
-325 NTTQEAL
+325 TGTQEDL

-346 RAQELLTSYSHG
+346 RAQELLTDFSHG
-358 SSLVDPVN
+358 SSLTDPVN
-366 GYEMSR
+366 GYDMSR
-372 VGESLGRAIGSAKF
+372 ISESLGGGIF

-393 NKKKILSHAEFAY
+393 NKAKVLSHAELAY
-406 NMILNWFSDYHNAN
+406 NVILNWFSDYNNKN
-420 GARFGHRLH
+420 GVQFGHRFH
-429 MLEASGN
+429 MLQATGN

-442 TGEDA
+442 TDGDT
-447 QYFVLLSDGNPRTV
+447 QYFVLLSDEDARTV
-461 NYEQSVVNGK
+461 NFEQSVVNGK

-489 NYVVSTVVDDSQA
+489 NYVVSTVVDDSQD
-502 LKDAVAKLEA
+502 LKDAVVKLEG
-512 EKSALLMQQA
+512 EKSALLAQQA
-522 QVTETLNQALISL
+522 QATEALNQAVISL

-560 DAFDKASAAA
+560 DAFDKASATA
-570 KTAATNLQQVLAS
+570 KTATTNLQQVLAS

-592 TAKGDV
+592 TAKGDL
-598 KVAQDKLA
+598 KAAQDKLA
-606 TAQAKVTELKALLAN
+606 IAQAKVTELKALLAT

-632 KARLTDAT
+632 KARLNDAT
-640 LVKSESS
+640 LAKSESS
-647 ALLAELTAKAKASQT
+647 ALLVELTAKAKASQT

-671 ALQEQFNTVITDDT
+671 ALQEQFNTVISGSD
-685 VTATPKDAPTVN
+685 VTATPKDAPTIN
-697 EKPVLNIDDVIKE
+697 EKPALNIDDVIKA

-721 PVVKIDTDKERDLTV
+721 PVVKTDTDKERDLTV
-736 IGEEGNADKE
+736 IGEKGNADKE
-746 KTVVAPTVY
+746 TTVVAPTVY
-755 KPQPGVTVQQT
+755 KPQAGVTVQQT
-766 TSGEKVTY
+766 TSGEKISY
-774 SRVERAHSLP
+774 SRVERAKTLP
-784 NTGSEDNIVLMGIG
+784 NTGSENNVVMMSVGLI
-798 FVLAGLGL
+798 LAGLGL

>member
-11 LAVTVAIGASA
+11 LAVTVAIGASV

-65 DAEAVKVQ
+65 DAEAVNAQ
-73 DAVDKAAGE
+73 AAVDETAGE

-90 VEDLTEAVA
+90 VEGLTEAVA
-99 KASTAQDALPAAEAE
+99 KASTAQDALPVAEAD

-121 VTDAQEAVAKAEE
+121 VTDAQAAVAKAEE
-134 VVASQEGDVVKAQA
+134 VVASQEGDVAKAQA
-148 TVDAAKTAE
+148 AADVAKTAE
-157 VQASAKL
+157 AQASAKL

-182 AETKSTIATKETEVA
+182 AETKSTIATKEAEVA
-197 QTTTAI
+197 ETTTAI

-242 DMEDIVREQFPD
+242 DVEDVIREQYPD

-285 EYKAT
+285 EYKET

-295 VYDAKAVAEEAAKVI
+295 VFDAKAVAEEAAKVI

-346 RAQELLTSYSHG
+346 RAQELLTNFSHG
-358 SSLVDPVN
+358 SSLIDPVN
-366 GYEMSR
+366 GYDMSR
-372 VGESLGRAIGSAKF
+372 VGESLGLELPY
-386 DMTSAES
+386 DMTSGGV

-406 NMILNWFSDYHNAN
+406 NMILGWFSDYANAT
-420 GARFGHRLH
+420 GANFGHRLH
-429 MLEASGN
+429 MLSASGN

-442 TGEDA
+442 TDEDA
-447 QYFVLLSDGNPRTV
+447 QYFVLLSDGNPRAVT
-461 NYEQSVVNGK
+461 YEQSVVNGK

-512 EKSALLMQQA
+512 EKSALLTQQA
-522 QVTETLNQALISL
+522 QATETLNQALISL

-548 NTKRTVAIAEAQ
+548 NTKRTVAIADAQ

-570 KTAATNLQQVLAS
+570 KTATANVQQVLAS

-592 TAKGDV
+592 TAKGDM

-621 QDQLLADLDAA
+621 QGQLLVDLDAA
-632 KARLTDAT
+632 KARLEDAT
-640 LVKSESS
+640 LAKSQSS

-685 VTATPKDAPTVN
+685 VTATPKD
-697 EKPVLNIDDVIKE
+697 
-710 TPKDEQTVSDL
+710 EQTVSDL

-746 KTVVAPTVY
+746 KTVVATTVY
-755 KPQPGVTVQQT
+755 KPQPGVTVQRT

-774 SRVERAHSLP
+774 SRVERAHTLP

-798 FVLAGLGL
+798 VVLAGLGL
-806 AGARRRR
+806 AGTRRRR
-813 HG
+813 HW

>member
-37 ESAETVVTATPTTI
+37 ESAETVITATPTTI

-65 DAEAVKVQ
+65 DAEAVNVQ
-73 DAVDKAAGE
+73 TAVDKAAGE

-90 VEDLTEAVA
+90 VEGLTEAVA

-121 VTDAQEAVAKAEE
+121 VTDAQTAVTKAEE
-134 VVASQEGDVVKAQA
+134 VVASQEGDVAKAQA
-148 TVDAAKTAE
+148 TADAAKTAE
-157 VQASAKL
+157 AQASAKL

-182 AETKSTIATKETEVA
+182 AETKSTIATKEAEVA
-197 QTTTAI
+197 KTTTAI

-242 DMEDIVREQFPD
+242 DMEDVIREQYPD

-317 GITLKPMR
+317 GITLKPWAG
-325 NTTQEAL
+325 TQEDL

-346 RAQELLTSYSHG
+346 RAQELLTSFSHG

-366 GYEMSR
+366 GYDMSR
-372 VGESLGRAIGSAKF
+372 VGESLEEASPY
-386 DMTSAES
+386 DMTSEGI
-393 NKKKILSHAEFAY
+393 NKHKILSHKEFAY
-406 NMILNWFSDYHNAN
+406 NLILNWFSDYANAN

-429 MLEASGN
+429 MLSASGN

-447 QYFVLLSDGNPRTV
+447 QYFVLLSDGNPRAV

-471 LTQTFNGNRLK
+471 LTLTFNGNRLK

-502 LKDAVAKLEA
+502 LKDAVAELEA
-512 EKSALLMQQA
+512 EKSALLTQQA
-522 QVTETLNQALISL
+522 QATETLNQALISL
-535 ASLEQAK
+535 ASLEQVK

-621 QDQLLADLDAA
+621 QGQLLADLDEA
-632 KARLTDAT
+632 KARLEDAT

-697 EKPVLNIDDVIKE
+697 EKPALNIDDVIKE

-721 PVVKIDTDKERDLTV
+721 PVVKTDTDKELDLTV
-736 IGEEGNADKE
+736 IGEEGNTDKE
-746 KTVVAPTVY
+746 KTVVGPTVY
-755 KPQPGVTVQQT
+755 KPQPGVTVQRT

-774 SRVERAHSLP
+774 SRVERAHTLP

>member
-22 TNLQVNAEEIVTPVA
+22 TNLQVNAEEIVTPVT

-73 DAVDKAAGE
+73 AAVDKAAGE

-90 VEDLTEAVA
+90 VEGLTEAVA
-99 KASTAQDALPAAEAE
+99 KASTAQEALPVAEAE

-121 VTDAQEAVAKAEE
+121 VTDAQTAVEKAEE
-134 VVASQEGDVVKAQA
+134 VVASQEGDVAKAQA
-148 TVDAAKTAE
+148 TADAAKTAE
-157 VQASAKL
+157 AQASAKL

-182 AETKSTIATKETEVA
+182 AETKSTIATKEIEVA
-197 QTTTAI
+197 QTTAAI
-203 AATDAKLASAKE
+203 AATDAKLASANE

-242 DMEDIVREQFPD
+242 DMEDVIREQYPD

-285 EYKAT
+285 EYKET

-295 VYDAKAVAEEAAKVI
+295 VFDAKAVSEEAAKII

-317 GITLKPMR
+317 GITLKPWAG
-325 NTTQEAL
+325 TQEDL

-346 RAQELLTSYSHG
+346 RAQELLTNFSHD

-366 GYEMSR
+366 GYDMSR
-372 VGESLGRAIGSAKF
+372 VGESLGLELPY
-386 DMTSAES
+386 DMTGGGV

-406 NMILNWFSDYHNAN
+406 NLILNWFSDYNNAN

-429 MLEASGN
+429 MLSASGN

-447 QYFVLLSDGNPRTV
+447 QYFVLLSDGNPRAVT
-461 NYEQSVVNGK
+461 YEQSVVNGK

-489 NYVVSTVVDDSQA
+489 NYVVSTVVDDSQD

-512 EKSALLMQQA
+512 EKSALLTQQA
-522 QVTETLNQALISL
+522 QATETLNQALISL

-570 KTAATNLQQVLAS
+570 KTATTNLQQVLAS

-592 TAKGDV
+592 TAKGNV

-606 TAQAKVTELKALLAN
+606 TAQAKVTELKALLVN
-621 QDQLLADLDAA
+621 QGQLLADLDAA
-632 KARLTDAT
+632 KARLEDAT

-721 PVVKIDTDKERDLTV
+721 PVVKTDTDKERDLTV

-766 TSGEKVTY
+766 ATGEKVTY

-784 NTGSEDNIVLMGIG
+784 NTGSEDNIVLMGFG
-798 FVLAGLGL
+798 VVLAGLGL

>member
-22 TNLQVNAEEIVTPVA
+22 TSLQVNAEEIVTPVA

-157 VQASAKL
+157 AQASAKL

-197 QTTTAI
+197 ETTAAI
-203 AATDAKLASAKE
+203 TATDAKLASAKE

-242 DMEDIVREQFPD
+242 DMEDVIREQYPD

-285 EYKAT
+285 EYKET

-317 GITLKPMR
+317 GITLKPWAG
-325 NTTQEAL
+325 TQEDL

-346 RAQELLTSYSHG
+346 RAQELLTNFSHG

-372 VGESLGRAIGSAKF
+372 VDESLGLESPY
-386 DMTSAES
+386 DMTSRGV

-406 NMILNWFSDYHNAN
+406 NMILGWFSDYANAN

-429 MLEASGN
+429 MLSASGN

-447 QYFVLLSDGNPRTV
+447 QYFVLLSDGNPRAV

>member
-22 TNLQVNAEEIVTPVA
+22 THLQVNAEEIVTPVT
-37 ESAETVVTATPTTI
+37 ESAETVVTTTPTTI

-65 DAEAVKVQ
+65 DAEAVKAQ
-73 DAVDKAAGE
+73 EAVDKATGE
-82 AVANETKA
+82 ALATETKA

-99 KASTAQDALPAAEAE
+99 KASTAQEALPTAEAE
-114 VATQTKA
+114 VDTQAKA
-121 VTDAQEAVAKAEE
+121 VTDAQTAVAKAEE
-134 VVASQEGDVVKAQA
+134 VVSSQEGDVAKAQA
-148 TVDAAKTAE
+148 SADAAKTAE
-157 VQASAKL
+157 AQASVKL

-173 TAETVNAQI
+173 TAENVEAQI
-182 AETKSTIATKETEVA
+182 AATKSTIATKETEVA
-197 QTTTAI
+197 QTTAAI
-203 AATDAKLASAKE
+203 TATDAKLASAKE
-215 AVANYK
+215 AVANNK

-254 LNPADYARQL
+254 VNPADYARQL

-295 VYDAKAVAEEAAKVI
+295 VFDAKAVAEEAAKVI

-317 GITLKPMR
+317 GITLKPW
-325 NTTQEAL
+325 TGTQEDL

-346 RAQELLTSYSHG
+346 RAQELLTNYSHG
-358 SSLVDPVN
+358 SSLTDPVN
-366 GYEMSR
+366 GYDMSR
-372 VGESLGRAIGSAKF
+372 LGESLSRASF
-386 DMTSAES
+386 NMTSGGV

-406 NMILNWFSDYHNAN
+406 NMILNWFSDYNNKN

-429 MLEASGN
+429 MLQAAGN

-442 TGEDA
+442 TDGDT

-461 NYEQSVVNGK
+461 NFEQSVVNGK
-471 LTQTFNGNRLK
+471 LTQTFNGNRVK

-502 LKDAVAKLEA
+502 LKDTVTKLEG
-512 EKSALLMQQA
+512 EKSALLVQQA
-522 QVTETLNQALISL
+522 QATEALNQAVISL

-560 DAFDKASAAA
+560 DAFDKASADA
-570 KTAATNLQQVLAS
+570 KVATANLQQVLAS

-592 TAKGDV
+592 TAKGDL
-598 KVAQDKLA
+598 KAAQDKLA
-606 TAQAKVTELKALLAN
+606 TAQAKVTELKGLLAT

-632 KARLTDAT
+632 KARLNDAT
-640 LVKSESS
+640 LAKSESS
-647 ALLAELTAKAKASQT
+647 ALLVELTAKAKASQA

-671 ALQEQFNTVITDDT
+671 ALQEQFNTVISGSD

-697 EKPVLNIDDVIKE
+697 EKPALNIDDIIKAR
-710 TPKDEQTVSDL
+710 PKDEQTVSDL
-721 PVVKIDTDKERDLTV
+721 PVVKTDTDKERDLTV

-746 KTVVAPTVY
+746 TTVDAPTVY
-755 KPQPGVTVQQT
+755 KPQAGVTVQQT
-766 TSGEKVTY
+766 TSGEKISY
-774 SRVERAHSLP
+774 SRVERAKTLP
-784 NTGSEDNIVLMGIG
+784 NTGSENNGVMMSVGLI
-798 FVLAGLGL
+798 LAGLGL

>member
-37 ESAETVVTATPTTI
+37 ESAETVITATPTTI

-65 DAEAVKVQ
+65 DAEAVNVQ
-73 DAVDKAAGE
+73 TAVDKAAGE

-90 VEDLTEAVA
+90 VEGLTEAVA

-121 VTDAQEAVAKAEE
+121 VTDAQTAVTKAEE
-134 VVASQEGDVVKAQA
+134 VVASQEGDVAKAQA
-148 TVDAAKTAE
+148 TADAAKTAE
-157 VQASAKL
+157 AQASAKL

-182 AETKSTIATKETEVA
+182 AETKSTIATKEAEVA
-197 QTTTAI
+197 KTTTAI

-231 TNYVDLTGADR
+231 TNYVDFTSADR
-242 DMEDIVREQFPD
+242 DIEDVIREQNPD

-317 GITLKPMR
+317 GITLKPWAG
-325 NTTQEAL
+325 TQEDL

-346 RAQELLTSYSHG
+346 RAQELLTSFSHG

-372 VGESLGRAIGSAKF
+372 VGESLEESLPY
-386 DMTSAES
+386 DMTSEGI
-393 NKKKILSHAEFAY
+393 NKRKILSHKEFAY
-406 NMILNWFSDYHNAN
+406 NLILNWFSDYHNAT
-420 GARFGHRLH
+420 GANFGHRLH
-429 MLEASGN
+429 MLSASGN

-447 QYFVLLSDGNPRTV
+447 QYFVLLSDGNPRAV

-471 LTQTFNGNRLK
+471 LTLTFNGNRLK

-502 LKDAVAKLEA
+502 LKDAVAELEA
-512 EKSALLMQQA
+512 EKSALLTQQA
-522 QVTETLNQALISL
+522 QATETLNQALISL
-535 ASLEQAK
+535 ASLEQVK

-621 QDQLLADLDAA
+621 QGQLLADLDEA
-632 KARLTDAT
+632 KARLEDAT

-697 EKPVLNIDDVIKE
+697 EKPALNIDDVIKE

-721 PVVKIDTDKERDLTV
+721 PVVKTDTDKELDLTV
-736 IGEEGNADKE
+736 IGEEGNTDKE
-746 KTVVAPTVY
+746 KTVVGPTVY
-755 KPQPGVTVQQT
+755 KPQPGVTVQRT

-774 SRVERAHSLP
+774 SRVERAHTLP

>member
-22 TNLQVNAEEIVTPVA
+22 THLQVNAEEIVTPVT

-65 DAEAVKVQ
+65 DAEAVKAQ
-73 DAVDKAAGE
+73 EAVDKSTGE
-82 AVANETKA
+82 ALATETKA
-90 VEDLTEAVA
+90 VEDLAEAVA
-99 KASTAQDALPAAEAE
+99 KASTAQEALPTAEAE
-114 VATQTKA
+114 VDTQAKA
-121 VTDAQEAVAKAEE
+121 VTDAQTAVAKAEE
-134 VVASQEGDVVKAQA
+134 VVASQEGDVAKAQA
-148 TVDAAKTAE
+148 SADAAKTAE
-157 VQASAKL
+157 AQASAKL

-173 TAETVNAQI
+173 TAENVEAQI
-182 AETKSTIATKETEVA
+182 AATKSTIATKETEVA
-197 QTTTAI
+197 RTTAAI
-203 AATDAKLASAKE
+203 TATDAKLANAKE
-215 AVANYK
+215 AVANNK

-231 TNYVDLTGADR
+231 SNYVDVTGADR
-242 DMEDIVREQFPD
+242 DVEDVIREQFPD
-254 LNPADYARQL
+254 ANPADYARQL

-295 VYDAKAVAEEAAKVI
+295 VFDAKAVAEEAAKVI

-325 NTTQEAL
+325 NTTQEDL

-346 RAQELLTSYSHG
+346 RAQELLTNYSHG
-358 SSLVDPVN
+358 SSLTDPVN
-366 GYEMSR
+366 GYDMSR
-372 VGESLGRAIGSAKF
+372 LGESIGRELSY
-386 DMTSAES
+386 DMTSGGV
-393 NKKKILSHAEFAY
+393 NKKKSLSHAEVAY
-406 NMILNWFSDYHNAN
+406 NVILNWFSDYHNKN
-420 GARFGHRLH
+420 GARFGHRFH
-429 MLEASGN
+429 MLDASGN

-442 TGEDA
+442 TDGDT

-471 LTQTFNGNRLK
+471 LTMTFNGKRVK

-502 LKDAVAKLEA
+502 LKDAVAKLEG
-512 EKSALLMQQA
+512 EKSALLAQQA
-522 QVTETLNQALISL
+522 QATEALNQAVISL

-560 DAFDKASAAA
+560 DAFDKASADA
-570 KTAATNLQQVLAS
+570 KTATANLQQVLAS

-592 TAKGDV
+592 TAKGDL

-606 TAQAKVTELKALLAN
+606 TAQAKVTELKALLAT

-632 KARLTDAT
+632 KARLNDAT
-640 LVKSESS
+640 LAKSESS
-647 ALLAELTAKAKASQT
+647 ALLAELTAKAKTSQK

-671 ALQEQFNTVITDDT
+671 ALQEQFNTVISGSD

-697 EKPVLNIDDVIKE
+697 EKPALNIGDIINA

-721 PVVKIDTDKERDLTV
+721 PVIKTDTDKERDLTV

-746 KTVVAPTVY
+746 TTVDAPTVY
-755 KPQPGVTVQQT
+755 KPQAGVTVQQT
-766 TSGEKVTY
+766 TSGEKISY
-774 SRVERAHSLP
+774 SRVERAKTLP
-784 NTGSEDNIVLMGIG
+784 NTGSENNGVMMSVGLI
-798 FVLAGLGL
+798 LAGLGL

>member
-1 MRRPKKVVES
+1 MRRPKKVVGS

-22 TNLQVNAEEIVTPVA
+22 THLQVNAEEIVTPVA

-65 DAEAVKVQ
+65 DAEAVKAQ
-73 DAVDKAAGE
+73 EAVDKATGE
-82 AVANETKA
+82 AVATETKA

-99 KASTAQDALPAAEAE
+99 KASTAQEALPVAEAD

-121 VTDAQEAVAKAEE
+121 VTDAQTAVAKAEE
-134 VVASQEGDVVKAQA
+134 VVASQEGDIAKAQA
-148 TVDAAKTAE
+148 SADAAKTAE
-157 VQASAKL
+157 AQASAKL

-173 TAETVNAQI
+173 TAENVEAQI
-182 AETKSTIATKETEVA
+182 AATKSTIATKETEVA
-197 QTTTAI
+197 QTTAAI
-203 AATDAKLASAKE
+203 TATDAKLASAKE
-215 AVANYK
+215 AVANNK

-231 TNYVDLTGADR
+231 SNYVDVTGADR

-295 VYDAKAVAEEAAKVI
+295 VFDAKAVAEEAAKVI

-317 GITLKPMR
+317 GITLKPWSG
-325 NTTQEAL
+325 TQEDL

-346 RAQELLTSYSHG
+346 RAQELLTDFSHG
-358 SSLVDPVN
+358 SSLTDPVN

-372 VGESLGRAIGSAKF
+372 LGESLGKDFF

-393 NKKKILSHAEFAY
+393 NKAKVLSHAELAY
-406 NMILNWFSDYHNAN
+406 NVILDWFSDYHNKN
-420 GARFGHRLH
+420 GAQFGHRLH
-429 MLEASGN
+429 MLQAAGN

-442 TGEDA
+442 TDGDT
-447 QYFVLLSDGNPRTV
+447 QYFVLLSDGAPRAV
-461 NYEQSVVNGK
+461 NFEQSVINGK
-471 LTQTFNGNRLK
+471 LTQTFNGNRVK

-502 LKDAVAKLEA
+502 LKDAVAKLEG
-512 EKSALLMQQA
+512 EKSALLAQQA
-522 QVTETLNQALISL
+522 QATEALNQAVISL

-560 DAFDKASAAA
+560 DAFDKANADA
-570 KTAATNLQQVLAS
+570 KTATANLQQVLAS

-592 TAKGDV
+592 TAKGDL

-606 TAQAKVTELKALLAN
+606 TAQAKVTELKALLAT

-632 KARLTDAT
+632 KARLNDAT
-640 LVKSESS
+640 LAKSESS
-647 ALLAELTAKAKASQT
+647 ALLVELTAKAKASQA

-671 ALQEQFNTVITDDT
+671 ALQEQFNTVIIGSD
-685 VTATPKDAPTVN
+685 VTATPKDAPTIN
-697 EKPVLNIDDVIKE
+697 EKPALNIDDVIKA

-721 PVVKIDTDKERDLTV
+721 PVVKTDTDKERDLTV

-746 KTVVAPTVY
+746 TTVVAPTVY
-755 KPQPGVTVQQT
+755 KPQAGVTVQQT
-766 TSGEKVTY
+766 TSGEKISY
-774 SRVERAHSLP
+774 SRVERAKTLP
-784 NTGSEDNIVLMGIG
+784 NTGSENNVVMMSVGLI
-798 FVLAGLGL
+798 LAGLGL

>member
-22 TNLQVNAEEIVTPVA
+22 TNLQVKAEEIVTPVA
-37 ESAETVVTATPTTI
+37 ESAETVVTATTTTI

-90 VEDLTEAVA
+90 VEGLTEAVA
-99 KASTAQDALPAAEAE
+99 KASTAQDALPTAEAD

-121 VTDAQEAVAKAEE
+121 VTDAQAAVTKAEE
-134 VVASQEGDVVKAQA
+134 VVASQEADVAKAQA
-148 TVDAAKTAE
+148 TADAAKTAE
-157 VQASAKL
+157 AQASAKL

-173 TAETVNAQI
+173 TADTVNAQI
-182 AETKSTIATKETEVA
+182 AATKSTIATKEAEVA
-197 QTTTAI
+197 ETTTAI

-215 AVANYK
+215 AVVNYK

-231 TNYVDLTGADR
+231 TNYVELTGADR

-285 EYKAT
+285 EYKET

-295 VYDAKAVAEEAAKVI
+295 VFDAKAVAEEAAKVI

-317 GITLKPMR
+317 GITLKPWAG
-325 NTTQEAL
+325 TQEDL

-346 RAQELLTSYSHG
+346 RAQELLTNFSHG

-366 GYEMSR
+366 GYNMSQ
-372 VGESLGRAIGSAKF
+372 VGESLGKELY
-386 DMTSAES
+386 DMTSAGS
-393 NKKKILSHAEFAY
+393 NKKKVLSHAELAY
-406 NMILNWFSDYHNAN
+406 NEILGWFSDYANAN

-429 MLEASGN
+429 MLSASGN

-442 TGEDA
+442 TGKDA
-447 QYFVLLSDGNPRTV
+447 QYFVLLSDGNPRAVT
-461 NYEQSVVNGK
+461 YEQSVVNGK

-512 EKSALLMQQA
+512 EKSALLTQQA
-522 QVTETLNQALISL
+522 QATETLNQALISL

-548 NTKRTVAIAEAQ
+548 NTKRTVAIADAQ

-570 KTAATNLQQVLAS
+570 KTATANVQQVLAS

-592 TAKGDV
+592 TAKGDM

-621 QDQLLADLDAA
+621 QGQLLVDLDAA
-632 KARLTDAT
+632 KARLEDAT
-640 LVKSESS
+640 LAKSQSS

-662 EADRLATLF
+662 EANRLATLF

-721 PVVKIDTDKERDLTV
+721 PVVKTDTDKELDLTV

-774 SRVERAHSLP
+774 SRVERAHTLP

>member
-37 ESAETVVTATPTTI
+37 ESAETVVTATTTTI

-90 VEDLTEAVA
+90 VEGLTEAVA

-121 VTDAQEAVAKAEE
+121 VTDAQTAVEKAEE
-134 VVASQEGDVVKAQA
+134 VVASQEGDVAKAQA
-148 TVDAAKTAE
+148 TADAAKTAE
-157 VQASAKL
+157 AQASAKL

-173 TAETVNAQI
+173 TAKTANAQI
-182 AETKSTIATKETEVA
+182 AETKSTIATKEAEVA
-197 QTTTAI
+197 ETTTAI
-203 AATDAKLASAKE
+203 TATDAKLASAKE

-231 TNYVDLTGADR
+231 TNYVELTGADR

-317 GITLKPMR
+317 GITLKPWAG
-325 NTTQEAL
+325 TQEDL

-372 VGESLGRAIGSAKF
+372 VSESLGGGLF
-386 DMTSAES
+386 DMTSAGS
-393 NKKKILSHAEFAY
+393 NKKKVLSHAELAY
-406 NMILNWFSDYHNAN
+406 NMILNWFSDYNNRTGAN
-420 GARFGHRLH
+420 FGHRLH
-429 MLEASGN
+429 MLSASGN

-442 TGEDA
+442 TDEDA
-447 QYFVLLSDGNPRTV
+447 QYFVLLSDGNPRAVT
-461 NYEQSVVNGK
+461 YEQSDVNGK

-512 EKSALLMQQA
+512 EKSALLTQQA
-522 QVTETLNQALISL
+522 QATETLNQAIISL

-570 KTAATNLQQVLAS
+570 KTATTNLQQVLAS

-621 QDQLLADLDAA
+621 QGQLLADLDAA
-632 KARLTDAT
+632 KTRLEDAA
-640 LVKSESS
+640 LAKSESS

-685 VTATPKDAPTVN
+685 VTATPKDAPTDN
-697 EKPVLNIDDVIKE
+697 EKPALNIDDVIKE

-721 PVVKIDTDKERDLTV
+721 PVVKTDTDKELDLTV
-736 IGEEGNADKE
+736 IGEEGNTDKE
-746 KTVVAPTVY
+746 KTVVGPTVY
-755 KPQPGVTVQQT
+755 KPQPGVTVQRT

-774 SRVERAHSLP
+774 SRVERAHTLP

-798 FVLAGLGL
+798 VVLAGLGL

>member
-157 VQASAKL
+157 AQASAKL

-215 AVANYK
+215 AVANSK

-295 VYDAKAVAEEAAKVI
+295 VFDAKAVAEEAAKVI

-317 GITLKPMR
+317 GITLKPWAG
-325 NTTQEAL
+325 TQEDL

-346 RAQELLTSYSHG
+346 RAQELLTNFSHG

-372 VGESLGRAIGSAKF
+372 VGESLGRSIGSAKF

-429 MLEASGN
+429 MLSASGN

-512 EKSALLMQQA
+512 EKSALLTQQA
-522 QVTETLNQALISL
+522 QATETLNQALISL

-548 NTKRTVAIAEAQ
+548 NTKRTVAIADAQ

-570 KTAATNLQQVLAS
+570 KTATTNLQQVLTS

-621 QDQLLADLDAA
+621 QGQLLADLDAA
-632 KARLTDAT
+632 KARLEDAT

-647 ALLAELTAKAKASQT
+647 ALLVELTAKAKASQT

-697 EKPVLNIDDVIKE
+697 EKPALNIDDVIKE

-721 PVVKIDTDKERDLTV
+721 PVVKINTDKERDLTV

-746 KTVVAPTVY
+746 KTVVATTVY

-784 NTGSEDNIVLMGIG
+784 NTGSEDNSVLTGIG
-798 FVLAGLGL
+798 VVLAGLGL